1 MKWQLRHREIHMGKQ
16 LTKQVFGVPSAEIIG
31 MIDTSD
37 KVQALRAAGYRYET
51 RLSELERQFEAK
63 ASELRGAYLGE
74 VAEINGE
81 A

>member
-1 MKWQLRHREIHMGKQ
+1 MARS
-16 LTKQVFGVPSAEIIG
+16 LTKPAFGVPSAEVISMIG
-31 MIDTSD
+31 TSD

-74 VAEINGE
+74 VAEINGDE
-81 A
+81 

>member
-1 MKWQLRHREIHMGKQ
+1 MGKQ
-16 LTKQVFGVPSAEIIG
+16 LTKQVFGVPSPEVIG
-31 MIDTSD
+31 MIDASG

-74 VAEINGE
+74 VAEINSAE
-81 A
+81 